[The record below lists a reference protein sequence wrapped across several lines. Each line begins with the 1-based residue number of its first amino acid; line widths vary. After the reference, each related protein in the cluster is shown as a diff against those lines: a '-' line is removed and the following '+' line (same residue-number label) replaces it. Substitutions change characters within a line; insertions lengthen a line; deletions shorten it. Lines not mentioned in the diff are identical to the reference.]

1 MIKTRY
7 EQGMRDALTRLK
19 LGNMQLGAA
28 GYNPM
33 LTGQA
38 ATGAPSAATMQP
50 PAPASPAMATGAA
63 KSKVLG

>member
-1 MIKTRY
+1 MIKSRY

-19 LGNMQLGAA
+19 LSNLQQGAA

-38 ATGAPSAATMQP
+38 GTAPPTPAP
-50 PAPASPAMATGAA
+50 PAPASPAMAAGAPKA
-63 KSKVLG
+63 KVLG